1 MKSKSRIGIGDKV
14 EFVSGNYKGLTGE
27 VVSTDWN
34 AKGTTYGV
42 RHKVKLSNWAICY
55 IEKAEH
61 FKFIE

>member
-1 MKSKSRIGIGDKV
+1 MGDKV

-34 AKGTTYGV
+34 AKGTPYGV
-42 RHKVKLSNWAICY
+42 RHEVKLSNGAICY

-61 FKFIE
+61 FKLI